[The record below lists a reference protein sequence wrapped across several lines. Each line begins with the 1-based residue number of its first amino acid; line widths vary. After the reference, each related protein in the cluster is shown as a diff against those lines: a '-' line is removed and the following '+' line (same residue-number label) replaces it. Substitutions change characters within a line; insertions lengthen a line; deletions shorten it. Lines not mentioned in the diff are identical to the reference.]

1 MEISDYIQY
10 ITGIIGGFVGWFLG
24 GFDIFLILLTVF
36 VVIDYVSGVIAATCN
51 GKLSSSVGFRG
62 IAKKVF
68 IFFLVGMAHILDV
81 SVMGQGAMLRTA
93 VIFFYAANEGLSII
107 ENCALMNLPVP
118 EVLKKALAK
127 LGNSGDKK
135 DED

>member
-1 MEISDYIQY
+1 MKISDYIQY

-68 IFFLVGMAHILDV
+68 IFFL
-81 SVMGQGAMLRTA
+81 Q
-93 VIFFYAANEGLSII
+93 
-107 ENCALMNLPVP
+107 
-118 EVLKKALAK
+118 
-127 LGNSGDKK
+127 
-135 DED
+135 